1 MTDVL
6 FIRPAVEEDTER
18 LVAFNRA
25 MAKETEGLDLPM
37 ETVSAGVAALLKQPQ
52 YGFYLVA
59 EINGEVVGGLMV
71 TYEWSDWRDGL
82 FWWLQ
87 SVYVLPS
94 QRGKGIYKRLYAA
107 VKRRAIERGDV
118 CGFRLYVERENRRAQ
133 ETYRALGMAE
143 THYKIYEELLNRGK
157 NV

>member
-6 FIRPAVEEDTER
+6 FIRPAVAQDTER
-18 LVAFNRA
+18 LVVFNRA

-94 QRGKGIYKRLYAA
+94 HRGKRIYKRLYAE
-107 VKRRAIERGDV
+107 VRRRAVEQGDV
-118 CGFRLYVERENRRAQ
+118 CGFRLYVERENQKAQ
-133 ETYRALGMAE
+133 ETYRALGMEE
-143 THYKIYEELLNRGK
+143 TRYKVFEELLK
-157 NV
+157 KEPA

>member
-1 MTDVL
+1 MTDVV
-6 FIRPAVEEDTER
+6 FIRPAVAQDTER
-18 LVAFNRA
+18 LAAFNRA
-25 MAKETEGLDLPM
+25 MAKETEGLDLPI

-87 SVYVLPS
+87 SVYVLPAH
-94 QRGKGIYKRLYAA
+94 RGKGIYKRLYAE
-107 VKRRAIERGDV
+107 VRRRAVEQGDV
-118 CGFRLYVERENRRAQ
+118 CGFRLYVERENQKAQ
-133 ETYRALGMAE
+133 ETYRALGMEE
-143 THYKIYEELLNRGK
+143 TRYKVFEELLK
-157 NV
+157 KEPA